1 MSTPSVKAVLK
12 RKKDYLLRLEVTLKE
27 YEKQAL
33 LAEKR
38 AREQYPSDDDS
49 QPKQKKQKENEQS
62 SQSSQSSKK
71 RSKHSKRKSIEE
83 EIVAPKI
90 SRSGSISTFISI

>member
-49 QPKQKKQKENEQS
+49 QPKQKKQKENER
-62 SQSSQSSKK
+62 SSQSSKK